1 MPITATSRDAP
12 VLDRVIT
19 VILEYQ
25 GYRDGFGEFRS
36 KREQHKVW
44 AARQDI
50 DVDVM
55 TTGQGQI
62 EAGRAVYVVRWFDHA
77 PKASEKINLR
87 PAIVGVQD
95 EIGYRTVTG
104 VHEVVGYR
112 GRLLTI
118 ICEGTR

>member
-1 MPITATSRDAP
+1 MPITAISRDAP
-12 VLDRVIT
+12 ILDRVIT
-19 VILEYQ
+19 LILEYQ

-55 TTGQGQI
+55 PTDKGRI

-77 PKASEKINLR
+77 PTTSEKINLR

-104 VHEVVGYR
+104 IHEVVGYR

>member
-25 GYRDGFGEFRS
+25 GYRDVLGEFRS
-36 KREQHKVW
+36 RREQHKVW

-50 DVDVM
+50 DVDVAP
-55 TTGQGQI
+55 TEKGRI
-62 EAGRAVYVVRWFDHA
+62 EGGRAVYVVRWFDHA
-77 PKASEKINLR
+77 PTASEKINLR

-95 EIGYRTVTG
+95 EIGHRTVTG

>member
-19 VILEYQ
+19 LILEYQ
-25 GYRDGFGEFRS
+25 GHRDGFGEFRS

-44 AARQDI
+44 AARQAI
-50 DVDVM
+50 DVDVEP
-55 TTGQGQI
+55 GEKGRI

-77 PKASEKINLR
+77 PTASEKINLR
-87 PAIVGVQD
+87 PAIVGVHD
-95 EIGYRTVTG
+95 EIGHRTVTG
-104 VHEVVGYR
+104 IHEVVGYR
-112 GRLLTI
+112 GRWLTI